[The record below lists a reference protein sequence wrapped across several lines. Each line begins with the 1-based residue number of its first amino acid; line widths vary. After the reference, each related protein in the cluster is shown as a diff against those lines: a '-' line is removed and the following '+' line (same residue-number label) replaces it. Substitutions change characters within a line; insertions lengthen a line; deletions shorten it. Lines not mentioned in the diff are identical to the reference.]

1 MIYLDYAAATPVDAS
16 VLAAMLPHFN
26 DNFANP
32 TSLHEAGRRARSV
45 IDMERAF
52 LAEELQVEPFGV
64 IFTGS
69 ATESCNLAIRGLAM
83 SNSMGSRKRI
93 LISAIEHSAVLDAA
107 NSLAEFGFLIE
118 LIPVDVNGFVDLV
131 ALGQMLGE
139 DVLLVSIGLANNEI
153 GVIQDLAVISKLVK
167 WSGAYLHTDATQAA
181 QFLPLGLADLGVDL
195 LSFGGG
201 KIYGPK
207 GVGVLAMRERLDL
220 QPIVYGGGQEFG
232 LRSGTESA
240 ALIVGLGEAYR
251 GVLASRE
258 MEVGRLGRLAADFLA
273 KIEQGVADCY
283 LTGNR
288 ERRLPNHL
296 SFVIRDV
303 EGESLLIR
311 LSRRGVCVSTG
322 SACSSGSLKPSHVLE
337 AIGVSEADQFS
348 SLRIS
353 MGRSTTEAELERFLA
368 ILVEEVDELRQ
379 L

>member
-16 VLAAMLPHFN
+16 VLAAMLPHFT

-52 LAEELQVEPFGV
+52 LAEELQVEPFAV

-167 WSGAYLHTDATQAA
+167 GSGAYLHTDATQAA

-232 LRSGTESA
+232 LRSGTESV
-240 ALIVGLGEAYR
+240 ALIVGLCEAYR

>member
-1 MIYLDYAAATPVDAS
+1 V
-16 VLAAMLPHFN
+16 
-26 DNFANP
+26 
-32 TSLHEAGRRARSV
+32 
-45 IDMERAF
+45 
-52 LAEELQVEPFGV
+52 
-64 IFTGS
+64 
-69 ATESCNLAIRGLAM
+69 
-83 SNSMGSRKRI
+83 
-93 LISAIEHSAVLDAA
+93 
-107 NSLAEFGFLIE
+107 
-118 LIPVDVNGFVDLV
+118 
-131 ALGQMLGE
+131 
-139 DVLLVSIGLANNEI
+139 
-153 GVIQDLAVISKLVK
+153 
-167 WSGAYLHTDATQAA
+167 
-181 QFLPLGLADLGVDL
+181 
-195 LSFGGG
+195 
-201 KIYGPK
+201 
-207 GVGVLAMRERLDL
+207 
-220 QPIVYGGGQEFG
+220 
-232 LRSGTESA
+232 
-240 ALIVGLGEAYR
+240 ALIVGLCEAYR